1 MNKDVK
7 ARNAVEHVEKSKPLD
22 KSSGAGTA
30 HAPDHSPAG
39 PHSKD
44 HLTDHEKTPGSGTL
58 TDQSN
63 RDNVDPGTG

>member
-7 ARNAVEHVEKSKPLD
+7 ARNAVEHVEKSKTTGSAP
-22 KSSGAGTA
+22 
-30 HAPDHSPAG
+30 APDHSPAG

-58 TDQSN
+58 PDQEN
-63 RDNVDPGTG
+63 RDNVDAGTG